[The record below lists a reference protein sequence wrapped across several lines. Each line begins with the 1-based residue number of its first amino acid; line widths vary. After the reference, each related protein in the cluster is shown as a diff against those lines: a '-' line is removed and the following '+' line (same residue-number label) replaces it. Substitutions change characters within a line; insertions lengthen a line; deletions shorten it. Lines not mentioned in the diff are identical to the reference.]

1 MSKIISIIKKNIRLL
16 LRSKSSALIVILGPM
31 LIVLLVG
38 LAFDNA
44 NIFSVNI
51 GVFSESYN
59 DLTNSFIDKLS
70 EQQFSIVKSNTENE
84 CIEDIKEGRLH
95 ICIVFPPDLDI
106 ENTNASNEIVFH
118 VDYSKINL
126 VWAIRD
132 MISEKLKS
140 RSKELSVDL
149 TDVILG
155 KLLAAQEEIRNQNT
169 VVVDFTNDY
178 TMIAKEVEEIK
189 TNLDELDLYVDIG
202 DFHLNDISNTSDYIV
217 YLVDI
222 VIEKSN
228 SALGSVA
235 SDIENLGNVSGS
247 DSINDRVRETRNW
260 LNDAKRI
267 IKNNTNKLD
276 EMVDEMGDS
285 VGDAKGKLDTAIIT
299 RKDISEKVNEIND
312 RTSSSLQNIVK
323 IRKALNEID
332 TSVEAINVKDS
343 ETIVNPI
350 QTKMK
355 PVITDKSHLDYI
367 FPGLIVLIIMFSA
380 IILASTLVIMEK
392 ESKAYFRNFITPT
405 KDLTFFFATYLSA
418 LIIMIAMLVI
428 MLLITFIFIPNLIFS
443 ILTTIVILIIITT
456 LFILIGMAIGY
467 LFNSE
472 MTSTLASVV
481 VSFLLLIMSGLIF
494 PIEGMPYHL
503 IKIAQSNPF
512 VVAEGLLKKS
522 VLFNYGLGDLGSNII
537 TSLIYIVIFLII
549 AVVIQKVNKK
559 HYLSKYVKKFIPK
572 KDFNKKQEKTKKDVK
587 VFQKNKAFQER
598 EKARQENKS
607 D

>member
-1 MSKIISIIKKNIRLL
+1 MSKITSIIKKNIKLL

-70 EQQFSIVKSNTENE
+70 EQQFSVVKSNTEEE
-84 CIEDIKEGRLH
+84 CVEDIKDGNLH

-132 MISEKLKS
+132 LISEKLKS
-140 RSKELSVDL
+140 RSRELSVDL

-155 KLLAAQEEIRNQNT
+155 KLLAAQEEIRNQNN

-235 SDIENLGNVSGS
+235 AEVESLGNVSGS
-247 DSINDRVRETRNW
+247 DSITDRVRETRNW

-299 RKDISEKVNEIND
+299 RKDISEKVSEIND

-367 FPGLIVLIIMFSA
+367 FPGLIVLIIMFST
-380 IILASTLVIMEK
+380 ILLASTLVIMEK

-428 MLLITFIFIPNLIFS
+428 MLLITFIFIPNIIYSIF
-443 ILTTIVILIIITT
+443 TTIAVLIIITT
-456 LFILIGMAIGY
+456 LFILIGMATGY

-494 PIEGMPYHL
+494 PIEGMPYYL
-503 IKIAQSNPF
+503 IKFAQLNPF
-512 VVAEGLLKKS
+512 IVAEGLLKKS
-522 VLFNYGLGDLGSNII
+522 VLFNYGLGDLGSNITTALVYI
-537 TSLIYIVIFLII
+537 ALFLLI
-549 AVVIQKVNKK
+549 AAVIQQANKK
-559 HYLSKYVKKFIPK
+559 HYLAKYVKRFIPK
-572 KDFNKKQEKTKKDVK
+572 RGKPDKRNEK
-587 VFQKNKAFQER
+587 E
-598 EKARQENKS
+598 
-607 D
+607 